1 MLVVAAPM
9 VSCHA
14 GPKPCHEG
22 LPSSGSFESQL
33 PSSSRDKLVTR
44 SAEMRAGIDSR
55 AQMFL
60 GGMSSSRGWEGI
72 TETLTTKKTLW
83 GFFSHPAITLLKA
96 LGVPLSRSS
105 FCLSDFH
112 PKSPHANSLML
123 CWSLAWTSFPST
135 CMELIWLC
143 FHNVAN

>member
-9 VSCHA
+9 VSCHV

-33 PSSSRDKLVTR
+33 PSPSRDKLVTR

-72 TETLTTKKTLW
+72 TETLTTKKNPVGL
-83 GFFSHPAITLLKA
+83 F
-96 LGVPLSRSS
+96 
-105 FCLSDFH
+105 
-112 PKSPHANSLML
+112 
-123 CWSLAWTSFPST
+123 FPS
-135 CMELIWLC
+135 C
-143 FHNVAN
+143 HNSAQSLGGPTEPVQLLSL